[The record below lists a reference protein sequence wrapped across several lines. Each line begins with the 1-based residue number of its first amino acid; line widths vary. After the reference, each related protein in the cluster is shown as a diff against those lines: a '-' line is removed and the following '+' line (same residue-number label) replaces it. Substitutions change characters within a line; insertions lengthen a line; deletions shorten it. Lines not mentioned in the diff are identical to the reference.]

1 MRPIS
6 ISYRNQGFFE
16 RKVGSSMHKCSN
28 TYLARWCSIFSLLI
42 MSVISSV
49 CHGETLGKL
58 IYIYAEPCGDRP
70 AKKPTFFCYNDL
82 RNSLDSIWSINLG
95 QSAWTRVQAVEIF
108 SNGVIII
115 SEGQHSEPQILHII
129 SSKDLKGSHSI
140 DMSALGYVSH
150 YYYFQEYSG
159 KGKIIAEYMADMTK
173 IGFQY
178 SWLDIESGSITNK
191 SDSML
196 AGGEMRLSGA
206 RNEYAGGYG
215 DDIISFRNVSNI
227 PNKPNAYAVATLF
240 NGSPPS
246 DSIVRMKKSFGW
258 VMVANE
264 PDFRAILSVPDR
276 NGLVERE
283 VLILD
288 RRAGLWSSILIDG
301 AETSLRPING
311 WLTGVIADPDPETD
325 YAIRKGFPPKLRED
339 VVIINPLEV
348 HQFKVHLG
356 KQSEVLW
363 IEDSTT
369 YYRVGDG
376 LYKAKI
382 RNDDFVER
390 TLLVRDARVK
400 QIHWAFRGSMGD
412 SIR

>member
-1 MRPIS
+1 MESSNLKTIPLID
-6 ISYRNQGFFE
+6 RN
-16 RKVGSSMHKCSN
+16 SML
-28 TYLARWCSIFSLLI
+28 TAILLLI
-42 MSVISSV
+42 ILLVAGNSYAQEIMFIHARP
-49 CHGETLGKL
+49 CGETRTHQSYPCYIFRYDSARKELRQVWSLKL
-58 IYIYAEPCGDRP
+58 DAN
-70 AKKPTFFCYNDL
+70 KNM
-82 RNSLDSIWSINLG
+82 
-95 QSAWTRVQAVEIF
+95 RVQYVHVF
-108 SNGVIII
+108 SSKGPIII
-115 SEGQHSEPQILHII
+115 SEGPDPKPEKLHILSPMNI
-129 SSKDLKGSHSI
+129 GYSHLV
-140 DMSALGYVSH
+140 DMSNLGYVSS
-150 YYYFQEYSG
+150 YFYFQEFNG

-173 IGFQY
+173 MGFQY
-178 SWLDIESGSITNK
+178 AWFDIESGSITNK

-196 AGGEMRLSGA
+196 AGGELRLSGA
-206 RNEYAGGYG
+206 QNEYAGGY
-215 DDIISFRNVSNI
+215 DDDVITYRRLKDI
-227 PNKPNAYAVATLF
+227 PINPNSLDILF
-240 NGSPPS
+240 HGSSPP
-246 DSIVRMKKSFGW
+246 DSIVKMINSYGW
-258 VMVANE
+258 AMIANE
-264 PDFRAILSVPDR
+264 ADYRALVSRPDK
-276 NGLVERE
+276 NGLIKRE
-283 VLILD
+283 VLLCD
-288 RRAGLWSSILIDG
+288 RKNGTWSSLLIDG

-339 VVIINPLEV
+339 VVIINPLGV